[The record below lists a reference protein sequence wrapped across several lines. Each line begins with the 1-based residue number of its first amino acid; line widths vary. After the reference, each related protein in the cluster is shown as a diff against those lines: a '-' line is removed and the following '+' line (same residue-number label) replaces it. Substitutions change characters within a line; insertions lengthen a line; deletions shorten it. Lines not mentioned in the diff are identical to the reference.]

1 MLTERLI
8 RDARPEA
15 KTRILWDHQVKGL
28 GVRITSRGT
37 KSYILNYR
45 VAGREH
51 RATLAR
57 ASEISL
63 KTARERAGTELLR
76 IRDGGADPLSRRR
89 DARGAPTVNDG
100 LNRFFEEFAPARVV
114 SGWLTEV
121 TVQTY
126 RNQAG
131 NYLRPSLGKRLIADV
146 KRLHV
151 EEMVKPLKPT
161 LRNRVLAFTSRLF
174 TVFETWEW
182 RAQHSNPVRGV
193 ERTKETPRDRA
204 LDPSELAALS
214 AALGDFE
221 AEHPFEVAAI
231 RTAAMTGLRISEY
244 LALAWEHVSFET
256 GRAVLPKTKTG
267 RRITPLAA
275 PVLELLAQLPR
286 INGNPWVFVGAR
298 AGRPVT
304 YQAARALFAEACE
317 RAGLTD
323 VRLHDLRRTV
333 ATSLAAAG
341 INAYTLRDV
350 LGHKTLAIS
359 NRYVQTAGDALTEA
373 TERAAE
379 IASAAM
385 AGASKGDEVASVER
399 HRG

>member
-1 MLTERLI
+1 MLTERII
-8 RDARPEA
+8 RDATPEA

-28 GVRITSRGT
+28 GVRITPRGT

-45 VAGREH
+45 VAGCEH

-57 ASEISL
+57 ASEFSL

-126 RNQAG
+126 RNQAD
-131 NYLRPSLGKRLIADV
+131 NYLRPSVGKRLIADV
-146 KRLHV
+146 NRLHV

-193 ERTKETPRDRA
+193 ERTKETPRDRV

-214 AALGDFE
+214 AALDDFE

-231 RTAAMTGLRISEY
+231 RTAAMTGLRISECIS
-244 LALAWEHVSFET
+244 LAWEHVSFET
-256 GRAVLPKTKTG
+256 GRAVLPRTKTG
-267 RRITPLAA
+267 RRVAPLAA

-286 INGNPWVFVGAR
+286 INGSPWVFVGAR
-298 AGRPVT
+298 AGTPVT

-317 RAGLTD
+317 RAGLAD

-350 LGHKTLAIS
+350 LGHKTLATS

-385 AGASKGDEVASVER
+385 AGKGSEVVPMARKDE
-399 HRG
+399 